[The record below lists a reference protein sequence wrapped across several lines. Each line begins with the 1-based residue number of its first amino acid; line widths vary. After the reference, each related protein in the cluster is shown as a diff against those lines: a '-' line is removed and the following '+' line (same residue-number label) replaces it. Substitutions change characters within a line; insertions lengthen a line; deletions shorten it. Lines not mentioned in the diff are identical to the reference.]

1 MQRSP
6 FSRLFAFLSTLALC
20 AGLASCGSSTK
31 ESDGA
36 AKKSGGKLNVATSFY
51 PVQWLVQQIG
61 GDKVTATSV
70 TPANV
75 EPHDYEISP
84 AQIAKLGKVDALVYV
99 KGFQPSLDEA
109 AEALKGPK
117 IVDLS
122 GSVDLVHHEGVES
135 EHHEHKDGE
144 GHAHKHAHKSGSE
157 DLDPHFWLDPVRM
170 GKAADRVTE
179 RLAKAD
185 PSSAETF
192 KANAKKLKERLGA
205 LNGSYDN
212 GVKTCQRRA
221 IVTTHTAFGYMAE
234 RYKLT
239 QIALSGIDPE
249 AEPSPAVLA
258 QVKKFIQENGT
269 TTVFTEELLP
279 TKTAEALAKETG
291 IKTDVLNPL
300 ESKPDDGDYISV
312 MDKNLKAIRTALG
325 CS

>member
-99 KGFQPSLDEA
+99 KGFQPSLDEV

-269 TTVFTEELLP
+269 TTVFTE
-279 TKTAEALAKETG
+279 ALAKETG

-300 ESKPDDGDYISV
+300 ESKPDNGDYISA